1 MIKVALLSRW
11 HVHADDY
18 AREVNENEH
27 LSIQLVWDEEAERGQ
42 KWAEELDV
50 PFEKDFQSVLDNP
63 EVDAVVV
70 TTPTNLHKDVIIAA
84 AKHKKHIFT
93 EKILAFTVEECEA
106 IYEAVQANHVHLMV
120 SLPRLTADDYV
131 YAQKAVDE
139 GWLGELTTIRCRFA
153 HNGAVSAEGRKY
165 GWLPER
171 FFNTAQSGGGALI
184 DLGAHP
190 FYLTNR
196 LAGPAKALQASL
208 RSTRN
213 LGADDNA
220 VVVVEYESGSLGVIE
235 TSFLSNGSPF
245 QLELYGTEGTLLI
258 EDGQIR
264 LRSSQFAGDGW
275 VQPENAQE
283 SLPTPMEQWA
293 AAIQG
298 RSKPI
303 ITEED
308 VIQLTR
314 LNEAAAL
321 SQEENRRIEL
331 IELQGEE

>member
-1 MIKVALLSRW
+1 MINVALLSRW

-18 AREVNENEH
+18 AREVNENEY
-27 LSIQLVWDEEAERGQ
+27 LSVQLVWDEEEERGR
-42 KWAEELDV
+42 KWAEELGV
-50 PFEKDFQSVLDNP
+50 PFERDFQSVMDNS
-63 EVDAVVV
+63 EIDAVVV
-70 TTPTNLHKDVIIAA
+70 TTPTSLHKDIIITA

-93 EKILAFTVEECEA
+93 EKILAFTVEECEE
-106 IYEAVQANHVHLMV
+106 IYETVKANQVHLMV
-120 SLPRLTADDYV
+120 SLPRLTTNYYV

-139 GWLGELTTIRCRFA
+139 GWLGNLTTIRCRFA
-153 HNGAVSAEGRKY
+153 HNGAVAAGEGDY

-171 FFNTAQSGGGALI
+171 FFNIAQSGGGALI

-196 LAGPAKALQASL
+196 LAGPVKALQASL

-220 VVVVEYESGSLGVIE
+220 IVILEYESGSLGVIE
-235 TSFLSNGSPF
+235 TSFLSDGSPF

-258 EDGQIR
+258 EDEQIR
-264 LRSSQFAGDGW
+264 LRSSQFAGNGW
-275 VQPENAQE
+275 IKPEDATE
-283 SLPTPMEQWA
+283 SLLIPMEQWA

-298 RSKPI
+298 KSKPS

-314 LNEAAAL
+314 LNEAAVL

-331 IELQGEE
+331 IELLGE

>member
-1 MIKVALLSRW
+1 MINVALLSRW

-18 AREVNENEH
+18 AREVKENEH
-27 LSIQLVWDEEAERGQ
+27 LSVQLVWDEEEERGK
-42 KWAEELDV
+42 KWADELGV
-50 PFEKDFQSVLDNP
+50 PFEVNFQTVLDNP
-63 EVDAVVV
+63 EIDAVVV
-70 TTPTNLHKDVIIAA
+70 TTPTSLHKDIIIAA
-84 AKHKKHIFT
+84 AEHKKHIFT
-93 EKILAFTVEECEA
+93 EKILAFTVEECEE
-106 IYEAVQANHVHLMV
+106 IYKTVKANQVKLMV
-120 SLPRLTADDYV
+120 SMPRLTANYYV
-131 YAQKAVDE
+131 YAQKAVDK
-139 GWLGELTTIRCRFA
+139 GWLGDLTTIRCRFA
-153 HNGAVSAEGRKY
+153 HNGAVAAGDGKY

-171 FFNTAQSGGGALI
+171 FFNAAQSGGGALI

-196 LAGPAKALQASL
+196 LAYPAKALQASL
-208 RSTRN
+208 HSIRN

-220 VVVVEYESGSLGVIE
+220 VVIVEYESGSLGIIE
-235 TSFLSNGSPF
+235 TSFLSNGNPF

-258 EDGQIR
+258 EDEQIR
-264 LRSSQFAGDGW
+264 LRSSQFEGSGW
-275 VQPENAQE
+275 IQPEDAQE
-283 SLPTPMEQWA
+283 PLPIPMEQWA

-298 RSKPI
+298 KSKPT

-331 IELQGEE
+331 IELLGE

>member
-1 MIKVALLSRW
+1 MINVALLSRW

-18 AREVNENEH
+18 AREVKENEH
-27 LSIQLVWDEEAERGQ
+27 LAVQLVWDEEEERGR
-42 KWAEELDV
+42 KWAEELGV
-50 PFEKDFQSVLDNP
+50 PFEADFQAVLDNP

-70 TTPTNLHKDVIIAA
+70 TTPTSLHKDVIIAA

-93 EKILAFTVEECEA
+93 EKILAFTVGECEA
-106 IYEAVQANHVHLMV
+106 IYETVKANHVHLMV
-120 SLPRLTADDYV
+120 SLPRLTANYYV
-131 YAQKAVDE
+131 YAQKALDK
-139 GWLGELTTIRCRFA
+139 GWLGDLTTIRCRFA
-153 HNGAVSAEGRKY
+153 HNGAVAAGEGNY
-165 GWLPER
+165 GWLPKR
-171 FFNTAQSGGGALI
+171 FFNVAQSGGGALI

-208 RSTRN
+208 HSTSSI
-213 LGADDNA
+213 GADDNA
-220 VVVVEYESGSLGVIE
+220 VVIVEYESGSLGVIE

-258 EDGQIR
+258 EDEQIR

-275 VQPENAQE
+275 IQPEDVQE
-283 SLPTPMEQWA
+283 SLPIPMEQWA
-293 AAIQG
+293 AVIQG
-298 RSKPI
+298 SSQPT

-331 IELQGEE
+331 IELLEE